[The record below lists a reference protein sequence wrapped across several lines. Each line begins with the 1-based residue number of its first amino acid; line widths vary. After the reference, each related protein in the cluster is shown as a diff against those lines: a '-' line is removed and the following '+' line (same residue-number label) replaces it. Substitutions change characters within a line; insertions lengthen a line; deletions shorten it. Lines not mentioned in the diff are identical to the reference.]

1 MTEFLL
7 FAALL
12 LAASL
17 VFVLLPLWRA
27 SKPVGDRRREAN
39 ITVYHQ
45 RYAEIEREVSA
56 GRMTRRDAELEKDE
70 LGARLLAD
78 IDDSPALTGNTQ
90 KPTRPWVISLLVVVV
105 LVGGVSATYWQI
117 GDPNAFENAGMPD
130 IATMVGEL
138 EQRVEQAP
146 DDLQARAMLARAQE
160 ATGDYSAAAD
170 NYKAINAAMPSPQAP
185 IIAAEADATLQATD
199 DLQGRTAMLFGQLLT
214 LDPESREALWYLGLA
229 AAERGDDREAVAHW
243 DRLLA
248 LDLPDDFAEMVR
260 NRRNELSGEKPGL
273 GAS

>member
-56 GRMTRRDAELEKDE
+56 GRMIRRDAELEKDE

-185 IIAAEADATLQATD
+185 IIAAEAEATLQATD

-214 LDPESREALWYLGLA
+214 LDSESREALWYLGLA

-248 LDLPDDFAEMVR
+248 LDLPDDFADMVR

>member
-1 MTEFLL
+1 
-7 FAALL
+7 
-12 LAASL
+12 
-17 VFVLLPLWRA
+17 VLLPLWRA

-56 GRMTRRDAELEKDE
+56 GRMIRRDAELEKDE

-185 IIAAEADATLQATD
+185 IIAAEAEATLQATD

-214 LDPESREALWYLGLA
+214 LDSESREALWYLGLA

-248 LDLPDDFAEMVR
+248 LDLPDDFADMVR

>member
-90 KPTRPWVISLLVVVV
+90 KATRPWLISLLVVVV

-185 IIAAEADATLQATD
+185 IIAAEAEATLQATD

-214 LDPESREALWYLGLA
+214 LDSESREALWYLGLA